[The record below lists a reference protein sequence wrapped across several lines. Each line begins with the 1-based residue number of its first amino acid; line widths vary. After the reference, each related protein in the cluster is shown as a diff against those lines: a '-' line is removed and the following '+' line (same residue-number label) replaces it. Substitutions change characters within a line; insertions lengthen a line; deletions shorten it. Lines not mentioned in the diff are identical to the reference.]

1 MTENSNHSDS
11 QARQLDKNY
20 DPLKIESKWYK
31 FWEEK
36 GCFVADPEAD
46 GEPFSMVIPPP
57 NVTGSLHMGHAL
69 NNLLQDILA
78 RYQRQQGRNVL
89 WMPGMD
95 HAGIATQNVV
105 EKQLAAEGIGRHDIG
120 REKFIERVWQWRR
133 ESGGTIINQLKRL
146 GSSCDWSRERF
157 TMDEGLSKAVRE
169 VFVTLY
175 EDGLIYQG
183 NYIIN
188 WCPRCHTALSDLEVE
203 FEEHSDG
210 KLWDLEYPLA
220 DGSGSIIVSTTRP
233 ETMLGDTAVAV
244 NGADERYRDMIGKE
258 VMLPLMNRRIPVV
271 ADDYVDREFGSG
283 AVKITPAHD
292 ANDFEVG
299 IRHELEIIKVMDE
312 AGVMNEN
319 AGPYTGLTRE
329 VCREQVIKDLAELNL
344 LPAIK
349 DYQHNVG
356 HCYRCQTIIE
366 PYLSNQWFVKIKPLA
381 DRALAAVKNGDTR
394 IIPQNWEKTYFNWM
408 ENIRD
413 WCISRQIWWG
423 HRIPVWYCEDC
434 GKMIVAR
441 EDPDVCPD
449 CASANLRQETDVL
462 DTWFSSGLWPFSTM
476 GWPESTPTLKKY
488 YPTSVLVTG
497 FDILFFWVARM
508 MMMGLK
514 CMDEIPFKDV
524 YIHALVRDEHGQKMS
539 KSKGNVIDPLI
550 IIDQYGADALRFTLA
565 AFAAQGRDVSL
576 SEARISGYRNFVNK
590 LWNAARFTLMNLEG
604 FDPEAEIS
612 GRDLSLAERWI
623 SHRLNQTV
631 AEVVAALDEYRF
643 NDAAHALYQF
653 TWHEFCDWYLELA
666 KPDLFQSDDPLRRAT
681 AQIVLYRT
689 IEQVVRLLHPIMPFV
704 CEEIWQTLP
713 HTAAMPESIMQT
725 AFPRADAE
733 FEDLQAAAEM
743 EQVMAVITAVRNIRG
758 EMNLSPGQRLVA
770 VVTGPDA
777 EAITTLKKSSAAI
790 ANIARLTSLT
800 IDSKVIRPPQSAA
813 GLAAGFEIFVPLAGL
828 IDFAQEAARLAK
840 ELKKTEKEFSGVSN
854 KLGNEKFLAKAPA
867 EVIEKEK
874 AKYKE
879 LSLKVEKIKA
889 NIRTLEQVTES

>member
-1 MTENSNHSDS
+1 
-11 QARQLDKNY
+11 
-20 DPLKIESKWYK
+20 
-31 FWEEK
+31 
-36 GCFVADPEAD
+36 
-46 GEPFSMVIPPP
+46 
-57 NVTGSLHMGHAL
+57 
-69 NNLLQDILA
+69 
-78 RYQRQQGRNVL
+78 
-89 WMPGMD
+89 
-95 HAGIATQNVV
+95 
-105 EKQLAAEGIGRHDIG
+105 
-120 REKFIERVWQWRR
+120 
-133 ESGGTIINQLKRL
+133 
-146 GSSCDWSRERF
+146 RF
-157 TMDEGLSKAVRE
+157 TMDEGLSTAVRE

-175 EDGLIYQG
+175 EEGLIYQG
-183 NYIIN
+183 DYIIN

-203 FEEHSDG
+203 FEEHNDG

-244 NGADERYRDMIGKE
+244 NGADERYCEMIGKE
-258 VMLPLMNRRIPVV
+258 VLLPLMNRRIPIV

-299 IRHELEIIKVMDE
+299 TRHKLEIIKVMDE

-329 VCREQVIKDLAELNL
+329 ACRQQVIADLDQLNL
-344 LPAIK
+344 LPATK

-413 WCISRQIWWG
+413 WCVSRQIWWG
-423 HRIPVWYCEDC
+423 HRIPAWYCEDC

-441 EDPDVCPD
+441 EDPDSCPE
-449 CASANLRQETDVL
+449 CSCTNLRQETDVL

-476 GWPESTPTLKKY
+476 GWPESTPTLEKY

-550 IIDQYGADALRFTLA
+550 IIDKYGADALRFTLA

-604 FDPEAEIS
+604 FSPETKIA

-623 SHRLNQTV
+623 SHRLNQTS
-631 AEVVAALDEYRF
+631 AEVAAALDEYRF
-643 NDAAHALYQF
+643 NDAAHVLYQF

-666 KPDLFQSDDPLRRAT
+666 KPDLFQSDDEVRKTT
-681 AQIVLYRT
+681 AQTVLYQT
-689 IEQVVRLLHPIMPFV
+689 LEQIVRLLHPIMPFV

-713 HTAAMPESIMQT
+713 HTRAMPASIMQT
-725 AFPRADAE
+725 TFPQAAAE
-733 FEDLQAAAEM
+733 FEDFKAAAEM
-743 EQVMAVITAVRNIRG
+743 EQVMAVITAIRNIRG
-758 EMNLSPGQRLVA
+758 EMNLSPGQRLAA

-777 EAITTLKKSSAAI
+777 AAIKTLQKSSDAI

-800 IDSKVIRPPQSAA
+800 IDSKVQRPPQSAA
-813 GLAAGFEIFVPLAGL
+813 GLASGFEIFVPLKGL

-840 ELKKTEKEFSGVSN
+840 DLKKTEKEFAGVSK
-854 KLGNEKFLAKAPA
+854 KLGNEKFLGKAPA
-867 EVIEKEK
+867 AVIEKEK
-874 AKYKE
+874 GKHQE
-879 LSLKVEKIKA
+879 LSLKLEKLKA
-889 NIRTLEQVTES
+889 NIKTLEQVTES

>member
-1 MTENSNHSDS
+1 MTENSEN
-11 QARQLDKNY
+11 QPQQLDKNY
-20 DPLKIESKWYK
+20 DPLKIEGKWYK
-31 FWEEK
+31 FWEK
-36 GCFVADPEAD
+36 NHCFEADPKAEGD
-46 GEPFSMVIPPP
+46 SFSMVIPPP

-89 WMPGMD
+89 WMPGTD

-105 EKQLAAEGIGRHDIG
+105 ERQLAAEGLERHDIG
-120 REKFIERVWQWRR
+120 REKFIERVWQWRE

-169 VFVTLY
+169 VFVSLY

-183 NYIIN
+183 DYIIN

-203 FEEHSDG
+203 FEEHNNG

-220 DGSGSIIVSTTRP
+220 DGGGSIIVSTTRP

-244 NGADERYRDMIGKE
+244 NGEDERYRQLIGKE
-258 VMLPLMNRRIPVV
+258 VMLPLMNRRIPII

-299 IRHELEIIKVMDE
+299 LRHKLEIIKVMDE
-312 AGVMNEN
+312 KGVMNEN
-319 AGPYTGLTRE
+319 AGTYAGLTRE
-329 VCREQVIKDLAELNL
+329 ACREQVIADLNELGL

-381 DRALAAVKNGDTR
+381 DRALNAVKEGETR
-394 IIPQNWEKTYFNWM
+394 IIPKNWEKTYFNWM

-423 HRIPVWYCEDC
+423 HRIPAWYCDAC

-441 EDPDVCPD
+441 EDPDCCPD
-449 CASANLRQETDVL
+449 CSSTNLRQETDVL

-476 GWPESTPTLKKY
+476 GWPESTETLKKY

-514 CMDEIPFKDV
+514 CMDEVPFKDV
-524 YIHALVRDEHGQKMS
+524 YIHALVRDEHGHKMS
-539 KSKGNVIDPLI
+539 KSRGNVIDPLI
-550 IIDQYGADALRFTLA
+550 IIDKYGADALRFTLA

-604 FDPEAEIS
+604 FSPDLVIENKN
-612 GRDLSLAERWI
+612 LSLAERWI

-631 AEVVAALDEYRF
+631 GEVTAALDEYRF

-666 KPDLFQSDDPLRRAT
+666 KPDLFQREDEIRQTT
-681 AQIVLYRT
+681 AQAILYRT
-689 IEQVVRLLHPIMPFV
+689 LEQIVRLLHPIMPFV

-713 HTAAMPESIMQT
+713 RPAAAPTSVMQT
-725 AFPRADAE
+725 AFPKVTVE
-733 FEDLQAAAEM
+733 FDDPLAAQEM
-743 EQVMAVITAVRNIRG
+743 AQVMEVITAIRNIRG
-758 EMNLSPGQRLVA
+758 EMNLSPGQRLEA
-770 VVTGPDA
+770 VISGSDEKTINA
-777 EAITTLKKSSAAI
+777 LQRSSDCI
-790 ANIARLTSLT
+790 ANLSRLTSLT
-800 IDSKVIRPPQSAA
+800 IAKDAIRPPQSAA
-813 GLAAGFEIFVPLAGL
+813 GLAAGLEIFVPLAGL
-828 IDFAQEAARLAK
+828 VDFAQEATRLAK
-840 ELKKTEKEFSGVSN
+840 ELKKTEKEFTGVSN
-854 KLGNEKFLAKAPA
+854 KLGNEKFLAKAPP
-867 EVIEKEK
+867 EVIKKEQGK
-874 AKYKE
+874 HKE
-879 LSLKVEKIKA
+879 LSLKLEKLRA
-889 NIRTLEQVTES
+889 NIKTLEQVTES

>member
-1 MTENSNHSDS
+1 MTNLNK
-11 QARQLDKNY
+11 QLDKNY
-20 DPLKIESKWYK
+20 DPLKIETKWYE

-36 GCFVADPEAD
+36 KCFAADPEVE

-57 NVTGSLHMGHAL
+57 NVTGVLHMGHAL
-69 NNLLQDILA
+69 NNLMQDILA
-78 RYQRQQGRNVL
+78 RYQRQRGRNVL
-89 WMPGMD
+89 WMPGTD

-105 EKQLAAEGIGRHDIG
+105 EKQLAAEGLGRHDIG
-120 REKFIERVWQWRR
+120 REKFIERVWQWRE

-157 TMDEGLSKAVRE
+157 TMDEGLSQAVRE
-169 VFVTLY
+169 VFVSLY
-175 EDGLIYQG
+175 EKGLVYQG
-183 NYIIN
+183 DYIIN

-244 NGADERYRDMIGKE
+244 NGDDERYREMIGKE
-258 VMLPLMNRRIPVV
+258 VLLPLMNRKIPIV

-299 IRHELEIIKVMDE
+299 LRHQLEIIKVMDE
-312 AGVMNEN
+312 AGIMNDN
-319 AGPYTGLTRE
+319 AGVYAGLSRE
-329 VCREQVIKDLAELNL
+329 ACREQVIKDLAELDL

-381 DRALAAVKNGDTR
+381 ERALAAVKEGDTR
-394 IIPQNWEKTYFNWM
+394 IIPKNWEKTYFNWM

-413 WCISRQIWWG
+413 WCVSRQIWWG
-423 HRIPVWYCEDC
+423 HRIPAWYCEDC
-434 GKMIVAR
+434 GKMMVAR
-441 EDPDVCPD
+441 EDPDSCSE
-449 CASANLRQETDVL
+449 CSGSNLRQETDVL

-476 GWPESTPTLKKY
+476 GWPESTATLKKY

-508 MMMGLK
+508 MMLGLE
-514 CMDEIPFKDV
+514 CMDEVPFKDV

-550 IIDQYGADALRFTLA
+550 IIDKYGADALRFTLA

-590 LWNAARFTLMNLEG
+590 LWNASRFTLMNLEG
-604 FDPEAEIS
+604 FAPETGLE
-612 GRDLSLAERWI
+612 GRELSLAERWI
-623 SHRLNQTV
+623 RHRLNQTT
-631 AEVVAALDEYRF
+631 AAVVAALDEYRF
-643 NDAAHALYQF
+643 NDAAQALYQF
-653 TWHEFCDWYLELA
+653 TWHELCDWFLELA
-666 KPDLFQSDDPLRRAT
+666 KPDLFQSEDLTRKRT
-681 AQIVLYRT
+681 VQTVLFQT
-689 IEQVVRLLHPIMPFV
+689 LEQVLRLMHPIMPFV

-725 AFPRADAE
+725 AFPAAAAE
-733 FEDLQAAAEM
+733 FEDENAVREM
-743 EQVMAVITAVRNIRG
+743 EAVMAVITAIRNIRG
-758 EMNLSPGQRLVA
+758 EMNLSPGQRLAA
-770 VVTGPDA
+770 VITGPDPEA
-777 EAITTLKKSSAAI
+777 VKALKNSAAAIT
-790 ANIARLTSLT
+790 NIARLTSLT
-800 IDSKVIRPPQSAA
+800 IDSSVSRPPQSAA
-813 GLAAGFEIFVPLAGL
+813 GLAAGFEIFVPLKGL
-828 IDFAQEAARLAK
+828 VDFAQEGARLAK
-840 ELKKTEKEFSGVSN
+840 ELKKAEKEFKIINS
-854 KLGNEKFLAKAPA
+854 KLSNEKFLAKAPPN
-867 EVIEKEK
+867 VIEKEQGK
-874 AKYKE
+874 HKE
-879 LSLKVEKIKA
+879 LSLKLEKLKASIK
-889 NIRTLEQVTES
+889 TLAQVTGS

>member
-1 MTENSNHSDS
+1 MANLNN
-11 QARQLDKNY
+11 QLEKNY
-20 DPLKIESKWYK
+20 DPLKIEARWYK

-36 GCFVADPEAD
+36 KCFAADPEAE

-57 NVTGSLHMGHAL
+57 NVTGVLHMGHAL

-89 WMPGMD
+89 WMPGTD

-105 EKQLAAEGIGRHDIG
+105 EKQLAAEGLGRHDVG
-120 REKFIERVWQWRR
+120 REKFIEKVWKWRE

-169 VFVTLY
+169 VFVSLY
-175 EDGLIYQG
+175 EKGLIYQG
-183 NYIIN
+183 DYIIN

-203 FEEHSDG
+203 FEEHNDG

-244 NGADERYRDMIGKE
+244 NGSDERYREMIGKE
-258 VMLPLMNRRIPVV
+258 VLLPLMNRKIPIV
-271 ADDYVDREFGSG
+271 ADDYVDSEFGSG

-299 IRHELEIIKVMDE
+299 LRHKLEIIKVMDE
-312 AGVMNEN
+312 AGLMNDN
-319 AGPYTGLTRE
+319 AGVYAGLTRE
-329 VCREQVIKDLAELNL
+329 ACREQVIKDLAELNL

-381 DRALAAVKNGDTR
+381 ERALAAVKEGDTK

-413 WCISRQIWWG
+413 WCVSRQIWWG
-423 HRIPVWYCEDC
+423 HRIPAWYCEDC

-441 EDPDVCPD
+441 EDPDACPE
-449 CASANLRQETDVL
+449 CSGTNLRQETDVL

-476 GWPESTPTLKKY
+476 GWPESTATLKKY

-508 MMMGLK
+508 MMMGLE
-514 CMDEIPFKDV
+514 CMDEVPFKDV

-550 IIDQYGADALRFTLA
+550 IIDKYGADALRFTLA

-590 LWNAARFTLMNLEG
+590 LWNAARFTLMNIED
-604 FDPEAEIS
+604 FDPETQIA
-612 GRDLSLAERWI
+612 GRELSLSERWI
-623 SHRLNQTV
+623 RHRLNRTT

-643 NDAAHALYQF
+643 NDAAQALYQF
-653 TWHEFCDWYLELA
+653 TWHEFCDWYLELT
-666 KPDLFQSDDPLRRAT
+666 KPDLFQSEDLIRKTT
-681 AQIVLYRT
+681 AQTVLYQT
-689 IEQVVRLLHPIMPFV
+689 LEQVLRLLHPIMPFV

-725 AFPRADAE
+725 AFPAADVE
-733 FEDLQAAAEM
+733 VEDFPAAADM
-743 EQVMAVITAVRNIRG
+743 DQVMAVITAVRNIRG
-758 EMNLSPGQRLVA
+758 EMNLSPGQRLEA

-777 EAITTLKKSSAAI
+777 VAIAALQKSTAAI
-790 ANIARLTSLT
+790 INIARLTSLT
-800 IDSKVIRPPQSAA
+800 IDSAAQRPPQSAA
-813 GLAAGFEIFVPLAGL
+813 GLAAGFEIFVPLKGL
-828 IDFAQEAARLAK
+828 VDFAQESARLAK
-840 ELKKTEKEFSGVSN
+840 ELKKTEKEFSGVNN
-854 KLGNEKFLAKAPA
+854 KLSNEKFLAKAPPQI
-867 EVIEKEK
+867 IEKEQGK
-874 AKYKE
+874 HQE
-879 LSLKVEKIKA
+879 LSLKLEKLKTSIK
-889 NIRTLEQVTES
+889 TLEQVTGS